1 MSITDQIARGLAEIL
16 AARAAEFP
24 TLVES
29 PHPDAI
35 QCRLV
40 DFNVDEKI
48 ADAIAWGT
56 LHELGAIDLKRLALA
71 FSLDERVL
79 ALYLHPSS
87 DDVAEKTL
95 TDVLELMNDDCGRCD
110 DLHDRLL
117 FYFAN
122 PDLDEREPLA
132 AILHNLLAHLV
143 QTLGPADDYEPVA
156 QYELD
161 PHPWHEDDDHDD
173 EDNDGWDDVA
183 PLIGRLLHAF
193 SQIPSRTLQEEI
205 VRSVESAIEPVDR
218 VDAPATER
226 DNNAGT

>member
-1 MSITDQIARGLAEIL
+1 MAITDQTARGLAEIL

-35 QCRLV
+35 QRRLV
-40 DFNVDEKI
+40 DFNVDEKT

-56 LHELGAIDLKRLALA
+56 LHELDAIDLKRLALA

-87 DDVAEKTL
+87 DDVAEQTL
-95 TDVLELMNDDCGRCD
+95 TDVLKLMDEDCGRCD
-110 DLHDRLL
+110 ALHDRLQ

-132 AILHNLLAHLV
+132 AILHDLLAHLV
-143 QTLGPADDYEPVA
+143 QTLGPEEEYEPVS

-161 PHPWHEDDDHDD
+161 PHPWDEDRDHDK
-173 EDNDGWDDVA
+173 DNDGWDDVA

-205 VRSVESAIEPVDR
+205 VRSVESAIEPVDS
-218 VDAPATER
+218 VDAPATEH
-226 DNNAGT
+226 DNNAST